1 MTVLITP
8 TCDGDGVFG
17 LWEIGR
23 HLAQLPI
30 TVAAPALDLA
40 PRHERARKV
49 VPQGEGRYRDACRQL
64 IIYIYIYISRHYG
77 QVIITTQ
84 IFFY

>member
-8 TCDGDGVFG
+8 TCDGDGVAG
-17 LWEIGR
+17 LREGGGR
-23 HLAQLPI
+23 RAQLPI

-49 VPQGEGRYRDACRQL
+49 VPQGEGRYRDACHQL
-64 IIYIYIYISRHYG
+64 ILYI
-77 QVIITTQ
+77 
-84 IFFY
+84 